1 MKRKLWLTTE
11 RLNIY
16 HPDKSD
22 YKNFC
27 KLLTHADV
35 MEYTF
40 NIKNKEEVKNELQG
54 LIKHYK
60 SIGFAAGSVHLKNS
74 GEFIGRAGL
83 FYPKSKS
90 ENPPCLICL
99 LLPNFWR
106 QGYGTET
113 LKEIIKFGF
122 ETLEHSKIFGLVHEN
137 NFSSQKLVKKFTPII
152 QSKTDHNG
160 KKFHNYI
167 FSKENFMKS

>member
-60 SIGFAAGSVHLKNS
+60 SFGFAAGSVHLKNS

-122 ETLEHSKIFGLVHEN
+122 ETLEHSKIFGLVHKILFGKNVVMKFFTIMIGLTLN
-137 NFSSQKLVKKFTPII
+137 NWCKFFY
-152 QSKTDHNG
+152 
-160 KKFHNYI
+160 KFLRR
-167 FSKENFMKS
+167 EVVFMN